1 MLDMRAHPRAVRS
14 RPTAGAGLLLELIR
28 SERAVTKVELAE
40 ASGFARAT
48 VNDRL
53 ELLLESGLL
62 ASAPPKRST
71 GGRRPAAYAL
81 NEEAG
86 VILVAALGASAVRFA
101 CCNLGATVLA
111 DEREPIDIT
120 AGPTV
125 VLEIA
130 RRGLAAVLE
139 AAGRAVDDVRGV
151 TLGVPGPVDFA
162 NGRVVSPWTTSGWDG
177 LDIRGALA
185 LPYPGPFLVENDV
198 NLMALGEHRA
208 VLRGDEDC
216 IFLKVGTGVGCGIV
230 VFGRLYRGAVGGA
243 GDIGHIRGDGL
254 DDVCRC
260 GNRGCVEAAA
270 GGWALAR
277 DLRERGRDVSSP
289 ADVVELLRAN
299 DQDSVELAARAGRV
313 LGAAVADAVSLL
325 NPSVIVLGGQIAHA
339 DERMLDRIREVVY
352 SRSLPLVT
360 RALRLQM
367 SSLGDHAGVI
377 GGAHLMLE
385 HVFAPE
391 AVDRAL
397 AAGDGAQKG
406 ARRPV
411 AAGQDV

>member
-1 MLDMRAHPRAVRS
+1 MGQLVGIIMPGMRTTTSGTRP

-28 SERAVTKVELAE
+28 SGRAVTKVDLAE

-53 ELLLESGLL
+53 ELLLGSGLL
-62 ASAPPKRST
+62 SAAPPRPST

-86 VILVAALGASAVRFA
+86 VVLIAAMGASAVRFA

-111 DEREPIDIT
+111 DERQAIDIT
-120 AGPTV
+120 AGPTAI
-125 VLEIA
+125 LEIV
-130 RRGLAAVLE
+130 RRGLSAVLE
-139 AAGRAVDDVRGV
+139 AAGSAQDDVRGV

-177 LDIRGALA
+177 LDIRAALA
-185 LPYPGPFLVENDV
+185 LPYQAPFLVENDA

-208 VLRGDEDC
+208 ALRADEDC
-216 IFLKVGTGVGCGIV
+216 MFVKVGTGVGCGIV
-230 VFGRLYRGAVGGA
+230 SFGRLYRGSVGGA
-243 GDIGHIRGDGL
+243 GDIGHIRGPEL

-277 DLRERGRDVSSP
+277 DLHAQGHDVSST
-289 ADVVELLRAN
+289 ADVVEMLRAN
-299 DQDSVELAARAGRV
+299 DPAALEIAARAGRV
-313 LGAAVADAVSLL
+313 LGGAVADAVSLL
-325 NPSVIVLGGQIAHA
+325 NPSVVVLGGQIAEA
-339 DERMLDRIREVVY
+339 DDRMLDRIREVVY
-352 SRSLPLVT
+352 SRALPLVT
-360 RALRLQM
+360 RTLRMQM
-367 SSLGDHAGVI
+367 SSLGERAGVV
-377 GGAHLMLE
+377 GGAYLMLE
-385 HVFAPE
+385 HVLAPE

-397 AAGDGAQKG
+397 AAQKT
-406 ARRPV
+406 AT
-411 AAGQDV
+411 